1 MCKGKKTLE
10 TKDSTGLYPT
20 KKDCDT
26 CRGQGEVMMMKESLA
41 RRLHPGS
48 FSGLATD
55 GFHPT
60 AGIDHKTKLNVV
72 IFPDKEFG
80 NGQASNG

>member
-1 MCKGKKTLE
+1 
-10 TKDSTGLYPT
+10 
-20 KKDCDT
+20 
-26 CRGQGEVMMMKESLA
+26 MMMKESLA